1 MDRMWPKVFAQL
13 LEVLPHVSRLIPMA
27 DMFFATKSA
36 SDKAN
41 EAALAALAEDVR
53 TELGKV
59 TSAHEGLYRQ
69 LQDQGS
75 QIAALAADAR
85 RTRIAIED
93 YAKRVDNL
101 EKTAGDRNLWPQ
113 IAVALL
119 VVILGLLIAIL
130 FRLH

>member
-1 MDRMWPKVFAQL
+1 MWPKVFAQL

-41 EAALAALAEDVR
+41 EAALAALAAGVR
-53 TELGKV
+53 ADLGKI

-69 LQDQGS
+69 LQDQGA
-75 QIAALAADAR
+75 QITSLANDAR

-101 EKTAGDRNLWPQ
+101 EKTAGDRNIWAQ
-113 IAVALL
+113 SAVALL
-119 VVILGLLIAIL
+119 VVVLGLLIAIL
-130 FRLH
+130 LRLH